1 MTLPSSGAIFGP
13 TPRHASRHGR
23 RCRETGMIERLAVGR
38 RDFVAGA
45 AMLSAAASAGP
56 ALAAADNGAG
66 IEAPWTGGGRIVRA
80 GGVLPYRTL
89 GPGPGQPAVLP
100 PKVGGWPPDWP
111 QVAPLI
117 RARPPGCALGLSK
130 GTRQG

>member
-80 GGVLPYRTL
+80 GGGIQYRTV
-89 GPGPGQPAVLP
+89 GPDAGKAGVPV
-100 PKVGGWPPDWP
+100 PKVGGWIADCGH
-111 QVAPLI
+111 VAPLNGGPHRLI
-117 RARPPGCALGLSK
+117 AVD
-130 GTRQG
+130 RQSGSD

>member
-80 GGVLPYRTL
+80 GGSEEHTSEIQSLMSLSY
-89 GPGPGQPAVLP
+89 AVFCL
-100 PKVGGWPPDWP
+100 K
-111 QVAPLI
+111 QKKMQ
-117 RARPPGCALGLSK
+117 RK
-130 GTRQG
+130 

>member
-56 ALAAADNGAG
+56 ALSAADNGAG
-66 IEAPWTGGGRIVRA
+66 IGAPWTDGRRIGRA
-80 GGVLPYRTL
+80 GGVLQFRTL
-89 GPGPGQPAVLP
+89 GADGGKPVGLLAT
-100 PKVGGWPPDWP
+100 VGGR
-111 QVAPLI
+111 VAW
-117 RARPPGCALGLSK
+117 RGQRMNSS
-130 GTRQG
+130 Q